1 MSALQ
6 IGQVMIKGQEEEE
19 KEAEEEEEEEAS
31 DMESE
36 FKAAA
41 RHSAGTLVHV
51 PAKGLDSRASS
62 TQTRLH

>member
-19 KEAEEEEEEEAS
+19 KEAEEEEEEKAS

-41 RHSAGTLVHV
+41 RHVIICRDLSAR
-51 PAKGLDSRASS
+51 PS
-62 TQTRLH
+62 